1 MARVGADGPW
11 INSCPQ
17 AGGDSVIVG
26 LNDDEVFSIA
36 RLAAELTG
44 KWLVEY
50 HEDYH
55 GTASVL
61 LVSEGEHD
69 AALLFTRENG
79 FLHLD
84 VMLEDD
90 SEHIASAH
98 QIESL
103 FPAAQS
109 YSDAPGEASRSR
121 GWHGRSGDS
130 VT

>member
-1 MARVGADGPW
+1 MARVGADGSW
-11 INSCPQ
+11 INSYLQ
-17 AGGDSVIVG
+17 AGNSVIVG

-36 RLAAELTG
+36 RFAAELAG
-44 KWLVEY
+44 GWLVEY

-61 LVSEGEHD
+61 LMSEGGHD

-84 VMLEDD
+84 VMLDD
-90 SEHIASAH
+90 THEHIASAH

-109 YSDAPGEASRSR
+109 YSAGEASRSR
-121 GWHGRSGDS
+121 GWHGRSGDP